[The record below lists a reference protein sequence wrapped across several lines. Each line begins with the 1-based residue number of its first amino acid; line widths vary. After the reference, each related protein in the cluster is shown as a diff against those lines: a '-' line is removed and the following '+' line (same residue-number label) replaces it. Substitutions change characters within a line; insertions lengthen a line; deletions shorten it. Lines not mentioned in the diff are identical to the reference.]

1 MCLSY
6 AEVGEKNKDSEDATS
21 TSAFG
26 PIQVTFTVMLTKV
39 VNTSIIHYKVGFV
52 YLRNENLMSNVGKDW
67 PQAG

>member
-6 AEVGEKNKDSEDATS
+6 AEGGEKNKDSEDATS

-26 PIQVTFTVMLTKV
+26 PIQVIFTVMLTKV

-52 YLRNENLMSNVGKDW
+52 YLRN
-67 PQAG
+67 